1 MGKPYKW
8 IVSIWWETMDE
19 DLCVED
25 EVSCMLRD
33 KDKKESAEEQLA
45 FIMHRFNLDWDT
57 VECMPAFDEHRKKLF
72 PPSVEEE
79 I

>member
-1 MGKPYKW
+1 
-8 IVSIWWETMDE
+8 MDD

-25 EVSCMLRD
+25 EVSCMIRNA
-33 KDKKESAEEQLA
+33 DKKQSADEQLA

-72 PPSVEEE
+72 SSSVESE